1 MKWFNIKIIFP
12 LICLLVSLFLAE
24 ALVNRK
30 IRNKN
35 YSRTP
40 LFQLERNPL
49 KKEPHPHLKQ
59 FGQKKEIKSKI
70 KNRQFIV
77 PFARP
82 TPVGLFSNNLARAF
96 LIPAIPTL
104 IGDNF

>member
-1 MKWFNIKIIFP
+1 M
-12 LICLLVSLFLAE
+12 SLFLAE

-40 LFQLERNPL
+40 PFQLERNPL
-49 KKEPHPHLKQ
+49 KQ
-59 FGQKKEIKSKI
+59 EIKSKI